1 MAAAVMR
8 RAILA
13 AFLVCA
19 FETGTSV
26 AAQNN
31 GAGPVIVVE
40 TSKGTFSFETY
51 PNEAPKTVAHVVELV
66 KRGFYDGQRFHRAV
80 PGFVIQW
87 GDPQSQDMTKEADW
101 GRGAAASSGTP
112 IGVAEISSRWK
123 HTRGAVAMAHAGD
136 PRFADSQMYVTLATR
151 PDLNGKYAV
160 FGHVIS
166 GADIPEIIQKGDVI
180 DKMYV
185 ME

>member
-1 MAAAVMR
+1 MG

-87 GDPQSQDMTKEADW
+87 GDPQSQDMTKESDW
-101 GRGAAASSGTP
+101 GRGAAASSGKP
-112 IGVAEISSRWK
+112 IGAAEITSKWK
-123 HTRGAVAMAHAGD
+123 HSRGAVAMAHAGD
-136 PRFADSQMYVTLATR
+136 PRFADSQMYVTLAIR

-166 GADIPEIIQKGDVI
+166 GADIPETIQKGDVI
-180 DKMYV
+180 NKMYV
-185 ME
+185 KE